1 MKVRFS
7 PKVDVRIRKS
17 KPEGFWEKFSDF
29 TDRHWVFVKFVWP
42 VIVAIIVPFI
52 VVWLMRK

>member
-1 MKVRFS
+1 MKARFS
-7 PKVDVRIRKS
+7 PKVDVRIKNS

-29 TDRHWVFVKFVWP
+29 TDRHWIFVKFVWP

>member
-7 PKVDVRIRKS
+7 SELNDRIKKF
-17 KPEGFWEKFSDF
+17 KPEGFWERFSDF
-29 TDRHWVFVKFVWP
+29 TDRHWIFVKFVWP

-52 VVWLMRK
+52 VVGLIRK